1 MAILEEAAMMESGPP
16 MGAAPP
22 MGADPMMAGGQMPM
36 EQEVMQLLELRTQI
50 DERLAMLTGAPPPG
64 DPAMMDPAMAG
75 GMPAGPPMA
84 PPMPPA
90 GGLLG

>member
-1 MAILEEAAMMESGPP
+1 MAMLEEAAMIESGPPMAPP

-22 MGADPMMAGGQMPM
+22 MGDPAMAGM
-36 EQEVMQLLELRTQI
+36 EQEVMQLLELRNQI

-75 GMPAGPPMA
+75 GPPMA

>member
-16 MGAAPP
+16 MAPP

-36 EQEVMQLLELRTQI
+36 EQEDMQLLELRTQI

-75 GMPAGPPMA
+75 GPPMA

>member
-1 MAILEEAAMMESGPP
+1 MGAGPP
-16 MGAAPP
+16 MGA
-22 MGADPMMAGGQMPM
+22 GANMPV

-50 DERLAMLTGAPPPG
+50 DERLSMLTGAPPPGG

-84 PPMPPA
+84 PQMAAPMPPP